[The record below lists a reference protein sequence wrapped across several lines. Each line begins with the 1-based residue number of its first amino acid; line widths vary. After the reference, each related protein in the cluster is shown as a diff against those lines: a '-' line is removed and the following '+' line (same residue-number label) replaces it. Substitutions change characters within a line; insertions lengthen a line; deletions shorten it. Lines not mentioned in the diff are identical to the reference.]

1 MITEAL
7 ICYPS
12 NQKSPVNGIQVTL
25 HHEPQGDLRIHY
37 ELTGRIDQIK
47 VPGLQPSEPVDGL
60 WAHTCF
66 ELFIAVNDEDGYYEF
81 NFSPSTQWAAYAF
94 SDYRVRNT
102 DWHLTHA
109 PIIDV
114 TQTPTHLH
122 LNVRIAA
129 ADLPVLK
136 SKLLTSNSSIQLGL
150 TAVIETNT
158 GQHAYWALKHPEDQP
173 NFHHR
178 AGFITLSNLN

>member
-66 ELFIAVNDEDGYYEF
+66 ELFIAVNDEVGYYEF

-94 SDYRVRNT
+94 DHYRVRNT
-102 DWHLTHA
+102 DWHLTQE
-109 PIIDV
+109 PIIVV
-114 TQTPTHLH
+114 TQTSTHLS
-122 LNVRIAA
+122 LEARVAA
-129 ADLPVLK
+129 ADLPMIK
-136 SKLLTSNSSIQLGL
+136 ANSSIQLGL
-150 TAVIETNT
+150 TAVIEMNT

>member
-1 MITEAL
+1 MITKAL
-7 ICYPS
+7 ICHSS
-12 NQKSPVNGIQVTL
+12 NQKAPVNGIQVTL
-25 HHEPQGDLRIHY
+25 FKEPQGDLQIHY
-37 ELTGRIDQIK
+37 ELIGTIEQIK
-47 VPGLQPSEPVDGL
+47 TPTLQPSQPADNL

-66 ELFIAVNDEDGYYEF
+66 ELFFAVNGEDNYYEF

-94 SDYRVRNT
+94 SSYRIRRN
-102 DWHLTHA
+102 DWNLKHA

-114 TQTPTHLH
+114 TQSSTHIH
-122 LNVRIAA
+122 LRARIAS
-129 ADLPVLK
+129 ADLPILK
-136 SKLLTSNSSIQLGL
+136 ANSSLQLGL

-158 GQHAYWALKHPEDQP
+158 GQHTYWALKHPEDQP

>member
-1 MITEAL
+1 MITQAL
-7 ICYPS
+7 ICHPS
-12 NQKSPVNGIQVTL
+12 NQKSPVNEIQVTL
-25 HHEPQGDLRIHY
+25 HHEPQGDLLIHY
-37 ELTGRIDQIK
+37 ELTGIIEQIK
-47 VPGLQPSEPVDGL
+47 IPALQPSQFVDGL

-66 ELFIAVNDEDGYYEF
+66 ELFIAVNDEEGYYEF

-102 DWHLTHA
+102 DWHLTQE
-109 PIIDV
+109 PIIVV
-114 TQTPTHLH
+114 TQTSTHLS
-122 LNVRIAA
+122 LEARVAA
-129 ADLPVLK
+129 ADLPMIK
-136 SKLLTSNSSIQLGL
+136 ANSSIQLGL
-150 TAVIETNT
+150 TAVIEMNT